1 MSDTR
6 IYKKRRCQGISAWTG
21 KPCGAKA
28 VGPNTLKR
36 GTREFLDDRYCQMHQ
51 PGRESKSKC
60 RCPYCPVHG
69 RNSVSQRPV
78 KSGKLEEQIDW
89 DTNSSENAMGKR
101 SLRNKKTR

>member
-1 MSDTR
+1 MSN
-6 IYKKRRCQGISAWTG
+6 IYKKRRCQGISDWTG

-60 RCPYCPVHG
+60 KCPYCPVH
-69 RNSVSQRPV
+69 RKPIVVRPG
-78 KSGKLEEQIDW
+78 KSSKLEEQIDW

-101 SLRNKKTR
+101 NLRNKNIR